1 MLISKPGSGLTYS
14 YAGVP
19 ALSVALSP
27 STGTLLVCQQ
37 WKKMYALGRASSPP
51 IAVISASCFGWVWW
65 HTSEVAYAAA
75 AGSVFLMIPWTLLVM
90 MPTNNLIEAR
100 ARPHEEEDLDG
111 AVLRVRQLLR
121 KWSVM
126 NYIRAV
132 FPLAGGI
139 VGLVTA
145 LP

>member
-1 MLISKPGSGLTYS
+1 MLISKPGSVFTYS

-19 ALSVALSP
+19 ALSVALPTSP
-27 STGTLLVCQQ
+27 LLVCQQ

-51 IAVISASCFGWVWW
+51 IAVISSSCFGWVWW

-75 AGSVFLMIPWTLLVM
+75 AGLVLLMIPWTLLVM

-100 ARPHEEEDLDG
+100 SRPHEEGDLDG
-111 AVLRVRQLLR
+111 GVLRVKQLLR
-121 KWSVM
+121 KWTVM

-145 LP
+145 LS